1 MPETRHGRCGDQVK
15 VLVTGHDGYIGVRL
29 VPIFRAAGHEVV
41 GLDSG
46 LFSDTGF
53 GPRPEPVEAI
63 RRDVRDVTPEVF
75 AGFDAVVHL
84 AGLSNDPLGDLN
96 PALTY
101 DINHRGTV
109 AVAQA
114 AKAAGVERFLFSSSC
129 SLYGR
134 HGDEMLTESASFNPV
149 TPYGESKVLAEAD
162 LHAMADDAF
171 SPTYLRNATAY
182 GLSARLR
189 GDLVVNNLTAYA
201 YATGEVLMK
210 SDGTPWRPLVHID
223 DISRA
228 FLAVLEAPRDLVH
241 DEPFN
246 VTATAENY
254 QVRDVAAIVEDVVEG
269 SRIAFS
275 EGAGP
280 DPRNYR
286 VSGDKLAG
294 VLGFECEWTVR
305 SGVEELAIAYAA
317 EGLTKATLESSE
329 LMRIQHVRELLE
341 AGTLDTDLRWTG
353 TAAAEVA

>member
-1 MPETRHGRCGDQVK
+1 VK

-29 VPIFRAAGHEVV
+29 VPIFQAAGHEVI

-53 GPRPEPVEAI
+53 GPAPTPIEAI
-63 RRDVRDVTPEVF
+63 RADVRDVTPAMFEGV
-75 AGFDAVVHL
+75 DAVVHL

-96 PALTY
+96 PTLTY
-101 DINHRGTV
+101 DINHKGTTTV
-109 AVAQA
+109 AEA
-114 AKAAGVERFLFSSSC
+114 AKAAGVSRFLFSSSC

-162 LHAMADDAF
+162 LHAMADDTF

-182 GLSARLR
+182 GLSSRLR

-201 YATGEVLMK
+201 FATGEVLMK

-246 VTATAENY
+246 VTDTAENY
-254 QVRDVAAIVEDVVEG
+254 QVRDVAAIVEDVVAG
-269 SRIAFS
+269 SRIAFG

-286 VSGDKLAG
+286 VSGDKLMET
-294 VLGFECEWTVR
+294 LGFEFQWTVR
-305 SGVEELAIAYAA
+305 KGVEELAAAYAA
-317 EGLTKATLESSE
+317 ESLTKATLESSE
-329 LMRIQHVRELLE
+329 LMRIQHVRELLDSG
-341 AGTLDTDLRWTG
+341 ALDADLRWTADG
-353 TAAAEVA
+353 RAAEVA